1 MRRASSLR
9 RVPLTVSIAAVM
21 GAMLMAAPDRTPKL
35 VVLLMVD
42 QFRADYVDRF
52 QSQWS
57 QGLKRLMT
65 DGAWF
70 RQASYPYANTVTCA
84 GHASVSTGS
93 VPATHGLILNSWWDR
108 ASGTAVTCTAD
119 SSVTNLGYGNPVKG
133 GDSLASLRTSTLADE
148 LRAQLTPASHA
159 IAFSLKARA
168 AAPLAGHRPDAVAWF
183 DDGGTWTT
191 STAFTPV
198 LVPQVRDFIADHPV
212 QHDFGK
218 RWELYRRMPTCSK
231 RRRLASRHPKE
242 CRRHFR
248 MC

>member
-1 MRRASSLR
+1 MAAT
-9 RVPLTVSIAAVM
+9 PIAA
-21 GAMLMAAPDRTPKL
+21 PERTPKL

-108 ASGTAVTCTAD
+108 ASGATVTCTAD

-133 GDSLASLRTSTLADE
+133 RRQSR
-148 LRAQLTPASHA
+148 
-159 IAFSLKARA
+159 
-168 AAPLAGHRPDAVAWF
+168 VA
-183 DDGGTWTT
+183 
-191 STAFTPV
+191 
-198 LVPQVRDFIADHPV
+198 
-212 QHDFGK
+212 
-218 RWELYRRMPTCSK
+218 
-231 RRRLASRHPKE
+231 
-242 CRRHFR
+242 
-248 MC
+248 